1 MRKITQ
7 QAVEAFE
14 AGRAFKSGNTQVR
27 VCPTSSFFPGSPS
40 VVFLELH
47 GNVIAQRRIMDGR
60 VLITSAGWETRTTK
74 ERLNGLR
81 GVSIRQQDWNW
92 YLNGKAWDGSW
103 INPQTGKR
111 PTT

>member
-14 AGRAFKSGNTQVR
+14 AQRSFKSKNTQVR
-27 VCPTSSFFPGSPS
+27 VIPQNGGGSLIL
-40 VVFLELH
+40 LELH
-47 GNVIAQRRIMDGR
+47 GNTIARHESWNGKTF
-60 VLITSAGWETRTTK
+60 ITNAGWFTVTTK

-81 GVSIRQQDWNW
+81 DVSIRQMNWDW
-92 YLNGKAWDGSW
+92 YLNGKEWNGDW

-111 PTT
+111 PQL